1 MGMTENMITQMGH
14 DYSKPNV
21 IMKSLSRLSNLNG
34 KSIYSHTVLDMQVTA
49 E

>member
-21 IMKSLSRLSNLNG
+21 IMELLSGLSNVNG
-34 KSIYSHTVLDMQVTA
+34 KNIYSHT
-49 E
+49 